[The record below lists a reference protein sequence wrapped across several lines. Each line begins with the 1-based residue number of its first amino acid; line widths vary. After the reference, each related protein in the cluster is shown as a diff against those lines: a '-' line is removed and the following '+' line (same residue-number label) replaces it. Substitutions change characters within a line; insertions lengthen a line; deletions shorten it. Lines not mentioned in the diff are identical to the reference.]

1 MTEIRRSDGD
11 VMTKGVV
18 QAGCALEPAYACVC
32 LAAAIAG
39 GFICGR
45 RYIPVWI
52 LLVFNS
58 YTDVRTR
65 TIPVWLFPSVALIG
79 SSVLLYI
86 GLFGYW
92 NIIGLACMFVP
103 MFILAITGNFGGGDI
118 LMFAAVGLI
127 LGEDVAGYVFI
138 LASISTVFILS
149 WPRRIPS
156 PLSFSVGG
164 GMNPFQDNL
173 FL

>member
-1 MTEIRRSDGD
+1 MTIIH
-11 VMTKGVV
+11 VLL
-18 QAGCALEPAYACVC
+18 CIALFIAC
-32 LAAAIAG
+32 
-39 GFICGR
+39 
-45 RYIPVWI
+45 
-52 LLVFNS
+52 

-138 LASISTVFILS
+138 LASISTVFILFTRLRKKEYPIATFALVS
-149 WPRRIPS
+149 YLI
-156 PLSFSVGG
+156 F
-164 GMNPFQDNL
+164 L
-173 FL
+173 FVKTVLC